1 MARPKKGT
9 KEGKIA
15 TEKWKKTMVK
25 KYGSITNKMREIG
38 RIGGQNGKGPDYKGG
53 FAGNPELAR
62 KAGAKGGKI
71 SRRGPSNK
79 TQKLIDANY
88 TKISLMV
95 MDNHSVKD
103 IAEETGIPK
112 HLLYKF
118 IREEIR
124 G

>member
-1 MARPKKGT
+1 MSGTKAGGLKAAATNKKLYGDGFYARIGKKG
-9 KEGKIA
+9 G
-15 TEKWKKTMVK
+15 
-25 KYGSITNKMREIG
+25 TNG
-38 RIGGQNGKGPDYKGG
+38 HTGG
-53 FAGNPELAR
+53 FAANPELAR

-71 SRRGPSNK
+71 SRRGRSNK

-95 MDNHSVKD
+95 MDNYSVKD
-103 IAEETGIPK
+103 IAKETGIPM
-112 HLLYKF
+112 HSLYKF